1 MSEFVIKIE
10 DEIVQVL
17 GKQTI
22 ERYLQAFIT
31 ETILKVA
38 AGDILKDYENESLNK
53 DNNWLSAK
61 KNAFLKDSYS
71 KYIKVSANV

>member
-22 ERYLQAFIT
+22 EQYLQEFIT
-31 ETILKVA
+31 QTILKA
-38 AGDILKDYENESLNK
+38 AANEILSDYDKNEISSDK
-53 DNNWLSAK
+53 NWLKARK
-61 KNAFLKDSYS
+61 KAFSGDKYS
-71 KYIKVSANV
+71 QLIKVYANV

>member
-22 ERYLQAFIT
+22 EKYLQAFIT
-31 ETILKVA
+31 QSILKVA
-38 AGDILKDYENESLNK
+38 AGDILKDYDNESLNGDK
-53 DNNWLSAK
+53 IWLAAK
-61 KNAFLKDSYS
+61 KSAFLNDRYS
-71 KYIKVSANV
+71 QYIKVSANV

>member
-22 ERYLQAFIT
+22 EKYLQTFIT
-31 ETILKVA
+31 QTILKVSA
-38 AGDILKDYENESLNK
+38 ADILKDYDNESLNE
-53 DNNWLSAK
+53 DETWLAAK
-61 KNAFLKDSYS
+61 KNAFLNDRFSQ
-71 KYIKVSANV
+71 YIKVSTNV